1 WLVWDGPVGMNVFMT
16 TNAVHLTPPRVWKDY
31 LGIARANRGWQTV
44 AEKYAVTT
52 FIVHK
57 EKQVQLDKQ
66 VRRLEGF
73 KVVYEDDLSLVVSRE
88 PQLIAAASQNEIED
102 SEQPVNENQEVQP

>member
-1 WLVWDGPVGMNVFMT
+1 M
-16 TNAVHLTPPRVWKDY
+16 
-31 LGIARANRGWQTV
+31 
-44 AEKYAVTT
+44 TT

-88 PQLIAAASQNEIED
+88 PQLIAAASQSEIED